1 MLEDNDVVH
10 LCKGTY
16 GIFNAKVR
24 DYIAGGHAESGA
36 SHGLSVLPSFRINL
50 DCLQLPTSASWL
62 QARACALL
70 L

>member
-24 DYIAGGHAESGA
+24 DYIAGGHAEASA
-36 SHGLSVLPSFRINL
+36 SHCLSVLPSFRINL
-50 DCLQLPTSASWL
+50 DWLQLPTSASWL
-62 QARACALL
+62 QAWPCVFLL
-70 L
+70 

>member
-24 DYIAGGHAESGA
+24 TNLLWPSRCECPM
-36 SHGLSVLPSFRINL
+36 LSFNSS
-50 DCLQLPTSASWL
+50 QLSDQP
-62 QARACALL
+62 
-70 L
+70 